1 MLKHIQN
8 FKKILYNPYYVF
20 IACLV
25 FLSINLLVDKTF
37 IQILKLS
44 RDFKIVQNRVENVK
58 LQNEKLKESIKHS
71 SDKDFIEKEAR
82 EKLDFLNKGELIF
95 IFPDNS

>member
-1 MLKHIQN
+1 MLKYIQN